1 MVIDGRQGCEDCV
14 VLGSF
19 SDLAVFGVGY
29 SLDVGDQVAVF
40 ERGEDLGVW
49 KARGFEPSRAGRSF
63 LPKLD
68 FERLVSLFDVLSG
81 KFGDDKSLFP
91 EI

>member
-40 ERGEDLGVW
+40 ERV
-49 KARGFEPSRAGRSF
+49 
-63 LPKLD
+63 
-68 FERLVSLFDVLSG
+68 
-81 KFGDDKSLFP
+81 
-91 EI
+91 